1 MGYYLIKL
9 ISRIACMLPASV
21 CDWLGKRLTDILWPF
36 VPTKRK
42 RMAEGNVKLC
52 LGVDD
57 DEARRIVEASAKRFG
72 PMLFEVLRFPVIN
85 KHMDDYVEVVGK
97 EYMKKGLELG
107 RGAVIATSHSGNWEL
122 MGGALSHA
130 GFPIVGVAMKQK
142 NAAMDRFI
150 NEYRRLIGMHITYKN
165 DVREMLRMMKDG
177 WVIGL
182 LMDQDTNTHDGIIL
196 DFFGRKTNCVP
207 GPASMARFRDV
218 PIFPVHVTRLPN
230 GKHRVII
237 NPAIFVEKTA
247 DKRADIAETM
257 QKLNDILEKHVR
269 EHPEEWFW
277 LHDRWKSMREE

>member
-97 EYMKKGLELG
+97 E
-107 RGAVIATSHSGNWEL
+107 
-122 MGGALSHA
+122 
-130 GFPIVGVAMKQK
+130 
-142 NAAMDRFI
+142 
-150 NEYRRLIGMHITYKN
+150 
-165 DVREMLRMMKDG
+165 
-177 WVIGL
+177 
-182 LMDQDTNTHDGIIL
+182 
-196 DFFGRKTNCVP
+196 
-207 GPASMARFRDV
+207 
-218 PIFPVHVTRLPN
+218 
-230 GKHRVII
+230 
-237 NPAIFVEKTA
+237 
-247 DKRADIAETM
+247 
-257 QKLNDILEKHVR
+257 
-269 EHPEEWFW
+269 
-277 LHDRWKSMREE
+277 